1 MTDHLEP
8 CPFCGMRQLDFEQN
22 EHGRHYVMCLTCGC
36 EGPWTMSKPASK
48 EDWNRRAPAPQPA
61 EVCRTCGYSPERH
74 SEVCVYD
81 HHPFQPKSQPA
92 DRVREVQEAG
102 ENLLQ
107 WYDAIVG
114 AIPNL
119 SDKSEVRKAEA
130 RFRNALAALQQAA
143 LQQTNKAG
151 DGVREVVETA
161 VSNVEYIIEC
171 WLADCSI
178 ECRGDDDCDHCAALS
193 DLHSIR
199 AALQQDGKGES

>member
-61 EVCRTCGYSPERH
+61 
-74 SEVCVYD
+74 
-81 HHPFQPKSQPA
+81 
-92 DRVREVQEAG
+92 DRAREVQEAG

-130 RFRNALAALQQAA
+130 RFRNALAA